1 MKLRFTLAAAIISL
15 AACTTAPT
23 ASNWISAGDAVLQ
36 AAAHPNTGVSATFHM
51 TVQSVGESN
60 GKVFLNSELDYRDQ
74 RNLAISMSHQV
85 AMELM
90 HIYGGSIDT
99 LLQGKMIL
107 VSGDAHRV
115 RVDFLVNDRPSGK
128 YYYQTHVNV
137 RQMAQIQLQP
147 GT

>member
-1 MKLRFTLAAAIISL
+1 MKLRLTFATAILSL
-15 AACTTAPT
+15 VACTTAPT
-23 ASNWISAGDAVLQ
+23 ANHWVGAGDAVLQ

-51 TVQSVGESN
+51 TVRSVGESN
-60 GKVFLNSELDYRDQ
+60 GNVFLNSELDYRDQ
-74 RNLAISMSHQV
+74 RNLAISMSRQI

-90 HIYGGSIDT
+90 RLYGGSIET

-107 VSGDAHRV
+107 VSGDAQRV

-137 RQMAQIQLQP
+137 RRVDQIQLQP
-147 GT
+147 ET